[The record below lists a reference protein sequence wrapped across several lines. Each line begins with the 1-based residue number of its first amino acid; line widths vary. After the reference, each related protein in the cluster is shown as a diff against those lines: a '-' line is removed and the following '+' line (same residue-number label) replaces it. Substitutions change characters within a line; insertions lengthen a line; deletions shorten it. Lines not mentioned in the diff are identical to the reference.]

1 MLTSIIG
8 GYAGIFSA
16 GELHEIWQNL
26 LIGRPC
32 GWGRRLDRCR
42 VWGPILEEVRESA
55 LTIPWRPADAV
66 RWRSPRSARVWHT
79 DRILRQN
86 NRPGPTSSRYATSM
100 SALYAIVAQC
110 TGSRVV
116 VDSTKIPSDAA
127 LLTRMHH
134 LSPYVLHLIR
144 DLRATAYSWS
154 RQKTRFVP
162 GGWEEKL
169 TETHALSSG
178 LQWLGYNL
186 FTERVFRHRRGGW
199 SRLRYE
205 DFVADPQAH
214 ADAITSWLEVDP
226 NDGPFEGPDLV
237 CLAGRHM
244 IAGNPDR
251 FDADAKRTRRD
262 DRWLERIRRRD
273 RWIATA
279 LALPLLHKYGY
290 RIRRAA
296 AREYV
301 SALPSS

>member
-1 MLTSIIG
+1 MYRL
-8 GYAGIFSA
+8 AG
-16 GELHEIWQNL
+16 
-26 LIGRPC
+26 
-32 GWGRRLDRCR
+32 GRRLHQDPLGRRPAHEDASPLPLRVASDQEPQSDRLL
-42 VWGPILEEVRESA
+42 LEQAEDEVR
-55 LTIPWRPADAV
+55 
-66 RWRSPRSARVWHT
+66 
-79 DRILRQN
+79 
-86 NRPGPTSSRYATSM
+86 
-100 SALYAIVAQC
+100 
-110 TGSRVV
+110 
-116 VDSTKIPSDAA
+116 
-127 LLTRMHH
+127 
-134 LSPYVLHLIR
+134 
-144 DLRATAYSWS
+144 
-154 RQKTRFVP
+154 P

-237 CLAGRHM
+237 CLAGRYM

-262 DRWLERIRRRD
+262 ARWLERIRRRD